1 MFWYVLNTIW
11 PFLENVCLS
20 QKFCGHCIA
29 RTNGQKL
36 MKLYIQLHLYVIWS
50 WLDFGVYRSRNS
62 NVMRIILSQ
71 SFWNSKYLFIIAI
84 VRSYIIFAY
93 MGQYSPVQKEGTP
106 PGWEEFFTISTFRKN
121 MRCITENYIIKT
133 LNEKFLFPSS
143 DLRHALKIPL
153 VFFFLSG
160 RNMVIIFKTDFSFL
174 SNRLLF

>member
-1 MFWYVLNTIW
+1 M
-11 PFLENVCLS
+11 
-20 QKFCGHCIA
+20 
-29 RTNGQKL
+29 
-36 MKLYIQLHLYVIWS
+36 LYIQLHLYVIWS

-71 SFWNSKYLFIIAI
+71 SFWNSKYLFIIAV
-84 VRSYIIFAY
+84 VRSYMIFAY
-93 MGQYSPVQKEGTP
+93 MGAILPRTERRNS

-153 VFFFLSG
+153 VFFFFFFFFFFFCLAEIWLSFSKL
-160 RNMVIIFKTDFSFL
+160 IFLFFRIVFSFKIMHKDL
-174 SNRLLF
+174 LLFDRKREWKFEESFQYV